1 MLKIKTKTLKQAF
14 VRTDKWFLLLCTL
27 LSMIG
32 IIAVASATKRTVDS
46 GDLISRDARVM
57 ILAFVLGFV
66 MCMVISFIDY
76 DLILKM
82 WPVVVVASLILMFLL
97 LTPLG
102 AAPDGRQD
110 ATSWLKITSTL
121 YFQPSEILKIGFI
134 ITFSYHLNK
143 VKADVS
149 SLKNVFLLCVHA
161 LIPIG
166 LVVITGDM
174 GSALIFVFMFVGMMF
189 VSGVHW
195 LYFPAGA
202 LAIAAMSPIVW
213 YKVFD
218 NIQRNRILAL
228 FNPDDYPSEIYQ
240 QQQALNAMKEGGFLG
255 TGLFNGPYTQS
266 GSVPESQN
274 DMIFSVICEE
284 TGFVGA
290 TLLIV
295 LFILLALR
303 IIHVGKKANSYSA
316 SMICYG
322 IMFMILAQVIVNIGM
337 CTMLLPVIGITLPFI
352 SAGGSS
358 AVCLYLAVGLV
369 LSIYRSSFG
378 IVYDDYRYARI
389 AKPY

>member
-82 WPVVVVASLILMFLL
+82 WPVVAVASLLLMFLL

-143 VKADVS
+143 VKADIS

-303 IIHVGKKANSYSA
+303 IIHVGKRANSYSA

-358 AVCLYLAVGLV
+358 VVCLYLAVGLV